1 MNKKNLGYHI
11 GKLYLKFRQWQHP
24 AILKWLYVLVP
35 IAVVFIFSNF
45 FVWVFIIAF
54 SVMVATRY
62 DNEEKENEELNKSA
76 MDSGHSFY
84 WWFLNDW
91 RK

>member
-1 MNKKNLGYHI
+1 MNKKNLGYRL
-11 GKLYLKFRQWQHP
+11 GKLYRKFRQWQHP

-45 FVWVFIIAF
+45 FLWVLTIAF
-54 SVMVATRY
+54 SVMIATRHT
-62 DNEEKENEELNKSA
+62 NEVKENEELNKSA
-76 MDSGHSFY
+76 MDSGLY
-84 WWFLNDW
+84 WWFQNDW